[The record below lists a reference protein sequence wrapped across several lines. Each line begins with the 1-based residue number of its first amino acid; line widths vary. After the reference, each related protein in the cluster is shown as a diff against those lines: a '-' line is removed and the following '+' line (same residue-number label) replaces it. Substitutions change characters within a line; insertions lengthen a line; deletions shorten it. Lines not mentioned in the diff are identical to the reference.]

1 MPYNQT
7 KKSINQLVSLL
18 KNIPLYLLYN
28 WSKKAVQF
36 WLSICFFI
44 LAWIGIRNKF
54 RIHKTS
60 WHDLSLI
67 RTNNWELLFSLDAF
81 WFYCKKLAFFQTFS
95 KESKKIV
102 KDVNITTEIR
112 KNPSNL
118 YLYQWLGKRAFS
130 CRDNYSVQCTHSRM
144 WS

>member
-1 MPYNQT
+1 MPNNQT

-102 KDVNITTEIR
+102 KDVQHYYGNSKKPVQFVPLR
-112 KNPSNL
+112 VA
-118 YLYQWLGKRAFS
+118 GKTCF
-130 CRDNYSVQCTHSRM
+130 
-144 WS
+144 